1 MPPGLGSHLK
11 PEWFKCQPPPPGATT
26 PQFHLEISASDINME
41 DHQLIIQRGW
51 LLLESSL
58 VLFPVCVALM
68 LMCSTGRGGRKRAAA
83 ENKKRNISC
92 EDHLFVPPL
101 GPQHDEPSKD
111 QSLIM
116 NGDCFAGCYGALADI
131 RRE

>member
-58 VLFPVCVALM
+58 VLFPVCVPLM

-83 ENKKRNISC
+83 ENKKEISLVRIIC
-92 EDHLFVPPL
+92 LFLLWDLNTMNPPR
-101 GPQHDEPSKD
+101 
-111 QSLIM
+111 
-116 NGDCFAGCYGALADI
+116 I
-131 RRE
+131 RV